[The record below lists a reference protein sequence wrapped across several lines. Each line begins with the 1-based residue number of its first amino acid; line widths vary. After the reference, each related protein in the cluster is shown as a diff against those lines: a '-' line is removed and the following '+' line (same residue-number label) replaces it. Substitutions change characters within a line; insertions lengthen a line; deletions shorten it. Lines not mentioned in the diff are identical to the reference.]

1 VMVSSK
7 VAMKKIIES
16 VARIILAVITL
27 FTIPG
32 CAGDMTGMSRSE
44 AGRRGGYDTLDLT
57 IGVLAVSGSL
67 NPFCR
72 SA

>member
-1 VMVSSK
+1 MVSSK

-32 CAGDMTGMSRSE
+32 CAGDITGMSRSE